1 MKVHIT
7 FEFEDEVDG
16 VGGDLSYSREG
27 IDDLYG
33 LAHFF
38 AFATRAAGFTYVEN
52 VGFEKEDGT
61 VTFG

>member
-1 MKVHIT
+1 MKINIT

-27 IDDLYG
+27 IDDLYS

-38 AFATRAAGFTYVEN
+38 AFATRAAGFSYVEN
-52 VGFEKEDGT
+52 VGFEKEGGT

>member
-27 IDDLYG
+27 IDDLYS